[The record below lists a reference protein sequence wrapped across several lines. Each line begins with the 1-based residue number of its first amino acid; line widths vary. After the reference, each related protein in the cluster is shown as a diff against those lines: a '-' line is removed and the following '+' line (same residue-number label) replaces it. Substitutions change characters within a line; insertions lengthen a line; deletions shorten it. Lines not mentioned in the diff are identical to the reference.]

1 MFPHLTKHGDLRPSG
16 RVGRDG
22 VNTFRPP
29 TRVDRRRIFD
39 PNNRVIPFESTVRYS
54 TRGSI
59 QIMRSIPAFVR
70 NAIAITVLV
79 GSAAQASP
87 DDTAITIYSAAE
99 PGAISPDLY
108 RPVPGGGVPN
118 ASSVPGYAMVR
129 QERDVKLASGRSTL
143 KFADVAALIDPT
155 TVTFTSLTEPRT
167 RVLEQ
172 SYQFDLVST
181 DKLLLKYI
189 DRPIA
194 VERRVGDRVETL
206 NGTLLSSTDGLLLRT
221 SEGTIQ
227 SLRDYSAIRFPEL
240 PGGLDTRPT
249 LVWDV
254 MSPRAGDQRSR
265 VTYQTGGVTW
275 WADYNLI
282 FNEGKDANSGMLDLS
297 AWVSIINQS
306 GAGYP
311 NARLKLIAGDVH
323 RAMPEVRR
331 MAKGAFE
338 AADALA
344 APAAP
349 GFSEKSFFE
358 FHLYT
363 LERPTTLTNNST
375 KQIELFDQ
383 ARQVP
388 ARKVLIYNGLAQ
400 DYFYPTPMTDRN
412 FGVQSNKKVDVYLEF
427 RNDKQY
433 GLGVPLP
440 AGRVRVSKLDA
451 ADGSL
456 EFIGED
462 RIDHTPKDEQVRVK
476 LGSAFDVVG
485 ERRQTDFSVDSRA
498 QWMEEQIEIKL
509 RNHKQ
514 QPVRVQ
520 VREKLYRWTNWKIL
534 TKTHEFVKED
544 ARTISFPVEVP
555 QDGEASVHY
564 RVRYTW

>member
-1 MFPHLTKHGDLRPSG
+1 M
-16 RVGRDG
+16 
-22 VNTFRPP
+22 
-29 TRVDRRRIFD
+29 I
-39 PNNRVIPFESTVRYS
+39 
-54 TRGSI
+54 
-59 QIMRSIPAFVR
+59 
-70 NAIAITVLV
+70 
-79 GSAAQASP
+79 
-87 DDTAITIYSAAE
+87 
-99 PGAISPDLY
+99 
-108 RPVPGGGVPN
+108 
-118 ASSVPGYAMVR
+118 R

-181 DKLLLKYI
+181 EKLLLKYI

-194 VERRVGDRVETL
+194 VERHVGDRVETV
-206 NGTLLSSTDGLLLRT
+206 NGTLLSATDGLLLRT
-221 SEGTIQ
+221 NDGTIQ
-227 SLRDYSAIRFPEL
+227 SLRDYSSVRFPEL

-254 MSPRAGDQRSR
+254 ASPRAGDQRSR

-282 FNEGKDANSGMLDLS
+282 FNEGKDANTGVLDLS

-306 GAGYP
+306 GAAYP

-323 RAMPEVRR
+323 RATPEARPMMSKR
-331 MAKGAFE
+331 LEMADSD
-338 AADALA
+338 AAR
-344 APAAP
+344 AP

-363 LERPTTLTNNST
+363 LERPTTLSNNST

-383 ARQVP
+383 ARQIP
-388 ARKVLIYNGLAQ
+388 AKKVLLYNGLGQ
-400 DYFYPTPMTDRN
+400 PYFYPSPMTDRN

-440 AGRVRVSKLDA
+440 AGRIRVSKLDA

-462 RIDHTPKDEQVRVK
+462 RIDHTPKDEEVRVK

-485 ERRQTDFSVDSRA
+485 ERRQTDFSVDSKA

-509 RNHKQ
+509 RNHKE
-514 QPVRVQ
+514 QPVHVI
-520 VREKLYRWTNWKIL
+520 VKEELYRWSNWKIL
-534 TKTHEFVKED
+534 TKTHEFVK
-544 ARTISFPVEVP
+544 
-555 QDGEASVHY
+555 
-564 RVRYTW
+564 